1 MNLLMCLNDGYVY
14 PLINLMHSIR
24 KYNSDKINLF
34 VLSTKL
40 GQSSQELIKEKL
52 GQMNIDLNISIV
64 EVKQFEVAKNQHYTF
79 DMFLRVFAFNILP
92 KNVDKIL
99 YLDADMIAVDDISK
113 IYNTDLENKLF
124 GVVRDFGVKFKKVK
138 KYVDSLNVGHTYF
151 NSGMILMNIS
161 KMREKWNIAQIE
173 QFIKD
178 NGARYSC
185 PDQDVL
191 NLLSKKEE
199 LVFFDDGFNF
209 QIKNNEKLKYDKVVL
224 IHYVGYNKPWNHLL
238 LSRHEKLFWKNYD
251 ELNLPEFYKQRKIF
265 RRKRIKMIFY
275 KIVIKIKKIFKKNR
289 V

>member
-24 KYNSDKINLF
+24 KYNSDKIKLF

-52 GQMNIDLNISIV
+52 GQMNIDVNISIV

-92 KNVDKIL
+92 KSVDKIL

-113 IYNTDLENKLF
+113 IYNTDLENKLL

-191 NLLSKKEE
+191 NLLSKNDE
-199 LVFFDDGFNF
+199 LIFFDDGFNF
-209 QIKNNEKLKYDKVVL
+209 QIKNNEKLE
-224 IHYVGYNKPWNHLL
+224 WRCC
-238 LSRHEKLFWKNYD
+238 S
-251 ELNLPEFYKQRKIF
+251 
-265 RRKRIKMIFY
+265 
-275 KIVIKIKKIFKKNR
+275 
-289 V
+289 